1 MSPSKER
8 GPSLAGAARPSATD
22 VAAPLEAA
30 TVNGDPGRRGTL
42 LLPTLLFGLYLM
54 ASAAGG
60 VLLVVACRTFSLTAG
75 YAAGSIFAAVAALAV
90 GGAAGAALL
99 GQGAYRAKAPFA
111 VLALLTAGL
120 SLAGLVAPLLFR
132 VARAAYLLAWP
143 LLGGTVAGSWGLRFL
158 LALALLALPAALF
171 CSMPMALARLMV
183 CRPEGVGL
191 SIAFSVGLT
200 LAGLGR

>member
-1 MSPSKER
+1 SPSKER

-22 VAAPLEAA
+22 VAAPQEAA

-75 YAAGSIFAAVAALAV
+75 YAAGSIFAAV
-90 GGAAGAALL
+90 
-99 GQGAYRAKAPFA
+99 
-111 VLALLTAGL
+111 
-120 SLAGLVAPLLFR
+120 
-132 VARAAYLLAWP
+132 
-143 LLGGTVAGSWGLRFL
+143 
-158 LALALLALPAALF
+158 LF
-171 CSMPMALARLMV
+171 CPMPMALARLMV

-200 LAGLGR
+200 LAGLGLGMGAAGSLLVPVLGMRGSLLMGVALAGLAAGGSVLVRQRGIDCPGALGAVLSGGEIPAGDPSWAGEPGPGG